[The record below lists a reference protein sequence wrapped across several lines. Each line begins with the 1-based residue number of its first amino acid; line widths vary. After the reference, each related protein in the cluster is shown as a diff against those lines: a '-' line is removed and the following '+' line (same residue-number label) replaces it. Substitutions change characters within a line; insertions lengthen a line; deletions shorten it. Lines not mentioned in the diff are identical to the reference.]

1 MDMEDRELVISREA
15 IAQRLNE
22 LGRQITDDYR
32 GKELAVIG
40 VLKGAFVFMAD
51 LIRAIELEVVIDFLQ
66 VSSYGPDTKSSGHV
80 RISKDLDLDIGG
92 RDVLLVEDII
102 DTGHTLACL
111 QDLLARRAPRSIRVC
126 VLIDKQER
134 RQKSVAPEYVGFKVE
149 NGFLVGYGLDYGER
163 HRQHPEV
170 FRLERR

>member
-1 MDMEDRELVISREA
+1 MDDRELVISREA

-22 LGRQITDDYR
+22 LGRQITDDYL
-32 GKELAVIG
+32 GKELTVIG

-51 LIRAIELEVVIDFLQ
+51 LVRAIDLEVVIDFLR
-66 VSSYGPDTKSSGHV
+66 VSSYGPDTESSGNV
-80 RISKDLDLDIGG
+80 RISKDLDLDIGD

-111 QDLLARRAPRSIRVC
+111 RDVLARRAPRSIRVC
-126 VLIDKQER
+126 VFIDKQER
-134 RQKSVAPEYVGFKVE
+134 RQKSVALEYVGFRVE
-149 NGFLVGYGLDYGER
+149 KGFLVGYGLDYDER

-170 FRLERR
+170 YRLKGR